1 MKTRAAIDAA
11 YGAPIVV
18 EEIQIPDPAVDEVVV
33 KTKNRLYDMRGTLDH
48 LEFNVIKFEPNADG
62 PRESKVYL
70 SKQLGRAVLDGH
82 RSTRAVVQIG

>member
-33 KTKNRLYDMRGTLDH
+33 KMISSGVCHSQLTLYIRRGA
-48 LEFNVIKFEPNADG
+48 VG
-62 PRESKVYL
+62 PRFSATKA
-70 SKQLGRAVLDGH
+70 RASS
-82 RSTRAVVQIG
+82 RM